1 MQKMPMNALNQQY
14 QQNSP
19 SPSYG
24 ENSNRNKQDGKMS
37 KKRRQ
42 SAVRGDNTM
51 NDDEEQMDTVGEL
64 AGNQN
69 NIFYQSIH
77 VELPDDRTMQD

>member
-1 MQKMPMNALNQQY
+1 
-14 QQNSP
+14 
-19 SPSYG
+19 
-24 ENSNRNKQDGKMS
+24 MS